1 MVSVKDLPSPSTVYS
16 AYASISASTMLLR
29 TTINQLIPPQ
39 LQNSILSTVR
49 HYIFNNT
56 TSSQL
61 TLVIEEKDGMSENEL
76 YKASEIFTST
86 KIHPSIDYLNIS
98 KTSKEDHLNIKFDK
112 SETIVDFFQDVE
124 ITWRFVSENLE
135 NNRYD
140 DDLEEFEAE
149 RKYFELSFDKKHKD
163 FVVNCYVPF
172 VLEKSKAIQ
181 QDNKVM
187 KLHTLINRGSAI
199 WDSIKLEHPSTF
211 DKIAMDPN
219 LKKDIIEDLDLFVER
234 KEYYKRMGK
243 AWKRGYLLHGPPGTG
258 KSSLI
263 AAMANYLKFDIYD
276 LQLMNVKSDS
286 SLRKL
291 LLATCNKSILV
302 IEDIDCSVE
311 LPDRMGQQPQNSQFT
326 LSGLLNSIDGLWTS
340 CGDERITIFTTNN
353 KERLDPALLRPG
365 RMDMHIHMSYLSI
378 QGLKILAS
386 NYLGIN
392 IETHSRY
399 KEIKHLIT
407 TSEVTPAEV
416 AEELMKS
423 SDIGLCIEGLVGF
436 LKGKNADIIRNQT
449 TKAHGLDAFEFQIPD
464 AKRQKTDVD
473 ANV

>member
-1 MVSVKDLPSPSTVYS
+1 MVSLKDLPSPSTVYA

-29 TTINQLIPPQ
+29 TTINQVIPSQ
-39 LQNSILSTVR
+39 LQNSIVSAIR
-49 HYIFNNT
+49 HYIFNNRST
-56 TSSQL
+56 SQL
-61 TLVIEEKDGMSENEL
+61 TLVIQEKDGMSQNEL
-76 YKASEIFTST
+76 YQASEIFTST
-86 KIHPSIDYLNIS
+86 KFHPCVDYLNIS

-124 ITWRFVSENLE
+124 ITWRFVREKLE
-135 NNRYD
+135 NSSYD
-140 DDLEEFEAE
+140 DDFEDCEAE
-149 RKYFELSFDKKHKD
+149 NKYFELSFDKKHKD

-181 QDNKVM
+181 EDKKVL
-187 KLHTLINRGSAI
+187 KLHTLVNRGSAI

-219 LKKDIIEDLDLFVER
+219 LKKDIIADLDMFVQR
-234 KEYYKRMGK
+234 KDYYKRIGK

-276 LQLMNVKSDS
+276 LQLMNVKSGS
-286 SLRKL
+286 SFRKL

-311 LPDRMGQQPQNSQFT
+311 LPDRMGQQPRNSQST

-378 QGLKILAS
+378 NGLKILAS

-392 IETHSRY
+392 IESHSRY
-399 KEIKHLIT
+399 KEIKHLIRY
-407 TSEVTPAEV
+407 SEVTPAEV

-423 SDIGLCIEGLVGF
+423 SNISLCIQGLVEF
-436 LKGKNADIIRNQT
+436 LKGKKTGVMSKQT
-449 TKAHGLDAFEFQIPD
+449 TKADGINTFEIQIPD
-464 AKRQKTDVD
+464 AKRQKTDVV
-473 ANV
+473 AEV

>member
-1 MVSVKDLPSPSTVYS
+1 MVSFKDLPSPSTVYS

-29 TTINQLIPPQ
+29 TTINQVIPHQ
-39 LQNSILSTVR
+39 LQNSIASTIR
-49 HYIFNNT
+49 HYIFRNRNT
-56 TSSQL
+56 SQL
-61 TLVIEEKDGMSENEL
+61 TLVIEEKDGMSQNEL

-86 KIHPSIDYLNIS
+86 KIHPSIHYLNIS
-98 KTSKEDHLNIKFDK
+98 KSSKEDHLNIKFDK
-112 SETIVDFFQDVE
+112 SETMVDFFQDVE
-124 ITWRFVSENLE
+124 ITWRFVRENLE
-135 NNRYD
+135 DDHYD
-140 DDLEEFEAE
+140 DDLEDFESE
-149 RKYFELSFDKKHKD
+149 RKYFELSFDMKHKD
-163 FVVNCYVPF
+163 FVVNCYIPF

-181 QDNKVM
+181 EDKKVL

-219 LKKDIIEDLDLFVER
+219 LKKDIIKDLDLFIQR
-234 KEYYKRMGK
+234 KEHYKRMGK

-286 SLRKL
+286 CLRKL

-311 LPDRMGQQPQNSQFT
+311 LPDRMGQLPRNSQFT

-378 QGLKILAS
+378 NGLKILAS

-392 IETHSRY
+392 IESHSRY
-399 KEIKHLIT
+399 KEIKQLIRN
-407 TSEVTPAEV
+407 SEVTPAEV

-423 SDIGLCIEGLVGF
+423 SDIGLCIEGLVEF
-436 LKGKNADIIRNQT
+436 LKGKKTEMTMKQS
-449 TKAHGLDAFEFQIPD
+449 TKADGIDAFETQIPD
-464 AKRQKTDVD
+464 AKRQKTIVDTDV
-473 ANV
+473 